1 MSAFDPKQTW
11 PFQSLYLT
19 RYDTPSLGE
28 RMRRREFITIVGG
41 AAVIWSLAARAQ
53 QSAMPVVG
61 FLNGASPD
69 RYARQLS
76 AFRQGL
82 SEVGFVEGRNVMIE
96 PRWAEDQYDRLPG
109 LAADLVHRQ
118 VDVIAVNNPA
128 VLPAKAAT
136 KTIPIVF
143 TIGFDPV
150 TSGLVA
156 SLNRPGGNLTGITSL
171 NEEMGPKRLDVLH
184 EAVPTATI
192 VAVLINPTNSN
203 ANGMANGLNAA
214 ARSRGLQLSV
224 LHATKEADL
233 DAVFQSVVQTRAGAL
248 LITADPLFISLSDR
262 LAKLALRYGIP
273 TIFQYREFVA
283 AGGLMSY
290 GGDVLDQ
297 FRQVGIYTG
306 RILKG
311 EKPANLPVQQATKIE
326 LLINLKTAKTLGLSI
341 PNTLIGRA
349 DEVIE

>member
-1 MSAFDPKQTW
+1 
-11 PFQSLYLT
+11 
-19 RYDTPSLGE
+19 
-28 RMRRREFITIVGG
+28 MRRREFITFLGG
-41 AAVIWSLAARAQ
+41 VAATWPLAARAQ

-118 VDVIAVNNPA
+118 VDVIAANNPA

-203 ANGMANGLNAA
+203 ANGMANGLNTA
-214 ARSRGLQLSV
+214 ARSRGLQLSI
-224 LHATKEADL
+224 LHATKEVDL
-233 DAVFQSVVQTRAGAL
+233 DAAFQSVVQTRAGAL

>member
-1 MSAFDPKQTW
+1 
-11 PFQSLYLT
+11 
-19 RYDTPSLGE
+19 
-28 RMRRREFITIVGG
+28 MRRREFITIVGG

-82 SEVGFVEGRNVMIE
+82 SEVGFVEGRNVTIE

-192 VAVLINPTNSN
+192 VAILINPTNSN

-233 DAVFQSVVQTRAGAL
+233 DAAFQSLVQTRAGAL

-326 LLINLKTAKTLGLSI
+326 LLINLKTAKTLRLSI

>member
-1 MSAFDPKQTW
+1 
-11 PFQSLYLT
+11 
-19 RYDTPSLGE
+19 
-28 RMRRREFITIVGG
+28 MRRREFITIVGG

-53 QSAMPVVG
+53 QSAMPVVVVG

-82 SEVGFVEGRNVMIE
+82 SEVGFVEGRNVTIE

-192 VAVLINPTNSN
+192 VAILINPTNSN

-233 DAVFQSVVQTRAGAL
+233 DAAFQSLVQTRAGAL

-326 LLINLKTAKTLGLSI
+326 LLINLKTAKTLRLSI

>member
-1 MSAFDPKQTW
+1 
-11 PFQSLYLT
+11 
-19 RYDTPSLGE
+19 
-28 RMRRREFITIVGG
+28 
-41 AAVIWSLAARAQ
+41 
-53 QSAMPVVG
+53 
-61 FLNGASPD
+61 
-69 RYARQLS
+69 
-76 AFRQGL
+76 
-82 SEVGFVEGRNVMIE
+82 
-96 PRWAEDQYDRLPG
+96 
-109 LAADLVHRQ
+109 
-118 VDVIAVNNPA
+118 
-128 VLPAKAAT
+128 
-136 KTIPIVF
+136 
-143 TIGFDPV
+143 
-150 TSGLVA
+150 
-156 SLNRPGGNLTGITSL
+156 
-171 NEEMGPKRLDVLH
+171 MGPKRLDVLH

>member
-1 MSAFDPKQTW
+1 
-11 PFQSLYLT
+11 
-19 RYDTPSLGE
+19 
-28 RMRRREFITIVGG
+28 MRRREFITIVGG

-82 SEVGFVEGRNVMIE
+82 SEVGFVEGRNVTIE

-192 VAVLINPTNSN
+192 VAILINPTNSN

-233 DAVFQSVVQTRAGAL
+233 DAAFQSLVQTRAGAL

>member
-1 MSAFDPKQTW
+1 
-11 PFQSLYLT
+11 
-19 RYDTPSLGE
+19 
-28 RMRRREFITIVGG
+28 MRRREFISLLGG
-41 AAVIWSLAARAQ
+41 AAVAWPLAARAQ
-53 QSAMPVVG
+53 QPTMPVVG
-61 FLNGASPD
+61 FLNSASPD

-82 SEVGFVEGRNVMIE
+82 SEAGFVEGRNVTIE
-96 PRWAEDQYDRLPG
+96 PRWAEDKYDRLPG
-109 LAADLVHRQ
+109 LAADLVNRR

-150 TSGLVA
+150 SSGLVA
-156 SLNRPGGNLTGITSL
+156 SLNQPGGNLTGITSL
-171 NEEMGPKRLDVLH
+171 NEEMGPKRLDVLR
-184 EAVPTATI
+184 EAVPMATI
-192 VAVLINPTNSN
+192 IAVLINPTNSN
-203 ANGMANGLNAA
+203 ANSMANELHAA
-214 ARSRGLQLSV
+214 ARSRGLQVSV
-224 LHATKEADL
+224 LHAKKEADL
-233 DAVFQSVVQTRAGAL
+233 DMVFKSVVQIKAGAL

-262 LAKLALRYGIP
+262 LAELALRYGIP

-297 FRQVGIYTG
+297 FRQVGVYTG

-349 DEVIE
+349 DEIIE

>member
-1 MSAFDPKQTW
+1 
-11 PFQSLYLT
+11 
-19 RYDTPSLGE
+19 
-28 RMRRREFITIVGG
+28 MRRREFITIVGG

-156 SLNRPGGNLTGITSL
+156 SLNRPGGNLTGVTSL

-184 EAVPTATI
+184 EAVPTTTI
-192 VAVLINPTNSN
+192 VAILINPTNSN

-233 DAVFQSVVQTRAGAL
+233 DAAFQSLVQTRAGAL
-248 LITADPLFISLSDR
+248 LITADPLFISLSDK